1 MSRLLLTKASLTRQ
15 KTLLRTYGD
24 VLPSLDLKRRQLGEE
39 RARARAELQQAQARA
54 EGLRQEIG
62 RSLPMLANDAIDLDS
77 LVRLASVPL
86 EEENLMGTR
95 LPKLG
100 PLQFAIQPYGLL
112 TKPFWVDRLVEQLRQ
127 AIECRLRIEV
137 GQRRVAL
144 LDQAERTVTQR
155 YNLFEKVLIPRTRS
169 MIKRI
174 SIHLADA
181 ERAAVVNSKIAKA
194 KKEAVAP

>member
-54 EGLRQEIG
+54 EALRQEIG
-62 RSLPMLANDAIDLDS
+62 RSLPMLANDAIDLDA
-77 LVRLASVPL
+77 LVRLKAVPL

-100 PLQFAIQPYGLL
+100 PLAFELQPYGLL
-112 TKPFWVDRLVEQLRQ
+112 TKPFWVDRLVDQLRQ
-127 AIECRLRIEV
+127 AIECRLRILV

-169 MIKRI
+169 TIKRI

-194 KKEAVAP
+194 KKERVAP